1 MYKKRNECDSYKH
14 TYETFL
20 ASRHSK
26 DGDIHFDTSSK
37 GNVIQSYDFQEQDK
51 EKSAGIRKIAQ
62 YNTS

>member
-1 MYKKRNECDSYKH
+1 MSVIHINIH
-14 TYETFL
+14 M
-20 ASRHSK
+20 RHFWQA
-26 DGDIHFDTSSK
+26 DIHFDTSSK